1 MLHPDQNQQHQA
13 AAARGLASSNSTTQH
28 FLGGA
33 QRSWM
38 SAANQGAGPVAPLHS
53 NLGAAPNTPPNSV
66 NSLQSSTQSRR
77 PDVPAINTSNGSRFL
92 TPQSAGTH
100 VASPH
105 NFALRTASPI
115 TFQPTVRQLSNGSS
129 ESIHPRLPQTPV
141 VSSNA
146 FPPNTSQQPPHMN
159 SRTGRKRSLDA
170 ANGHNPQVPDQAQSR
185 AMDPPPRQH
194 ASPALSSPD
203 MAKNFVPNLE
213 RFRQV
218 FQAQGCFNEIVSQ
231 RMNLVQDACHQNDIF
246 YLCVHQFFCA
256 ASADPL
262 FAPKIGLE
270 KEHVRGIE
278 NLQALLANNSLL
290 PPNVLKFFADFPSR
304 DLSWYS
310 SNNDIIPQV
319 RAFLPNLVDGW
330 EWLRQGCITRGY
342 PPFAAE
348 LRVKLSV
355 PSLVLQKVMFNSVH
369 LALCLI
375 HNIQNPIWSGKALGM
390 FDQDQRKER
399 ERLKHYLP
407 GPEHIASESRELGIY
422 YLRARNQTLGV
433 IVPPIATPP
442 RTLSPIV
449 SDQPTQTSV
458 LRSSTA
464 VSNSPQITHVQT
476 TFPVAGHERP
486 RRGPG
491 PAPGYRAMSVIA
503 NNLSN
508 RTAPSPGSPNPAA
521 QPLPPAVHSNV
532 PEGAVSNFHTRPFRP
547 FANIP
552 RSPSTPV
559 KDTLFLPPAGVEP
572 IQILTPNPN
581 LVALHQAH
589 LRSPKYLTLNMKG
602 VEDPSLRLYSV
613 PVGFA
618 LEPQFLGSSIPL
630 YSWSFDVPANDRQ
643 RLAVNIIPQS
653 PCTYLG
659 KHLVRRVHDGALLY
673 RLRCLQAPNSL
684 EAVTESSWVN
694 QEIVWPSCC
703 FISCNNAHLEMR
715 RKMHYGKDL
724 PLDLTPFLL
733 QGKNNVV
740 VAMIRNGE
748 EFTTMQYALA
758 VEKIELMS
766 EDRLRKLPRVL
777 PASEALDT
785 IKSSLSQAP
794 ANDDDIEVVDAHLSI
809 DLTDPFMATIWD
821 TPVRGRTCT
830 HRECFDLDTF
840 LKTRK
845 SRSKDDPGA
854 PTAPDE
860 WKCPICGKDARP
872 QSLYLDGFLEEVK
885 GELERRGTLQD
896 TKAIL
901 VKANGSWTAKTETRQ
916 DRRSSEI
923 GAISSEQPKKVDGTP
938 GPTSR
943 GQSVVIE
950 LDD

>member
-1 MLHPDQNQQHQA
+1 MLHPDQNQQHLA

-38 SAANQGAGPVAPLHS
+38 SAANQGAGPAAPVHS
-53 NLGAAPNTPPNSV
+53 NLGAVPNTPPTSANT
-66 NSLQSSTQSRR
+66 LQSDTQSRR
-77 PDVPAINTSNGSRFL
+77 PDMPAINTSNAARFL
-92 TPQSAGTH
+92 TPQSMGSQ
-100 VASPH
+100 VASPQ
-105 NFALRTASPI
+105 NFAMRTASPV
-115 TFQPTVRQLSNGSS
+115 TFQPTVRQLSNGSF
-129 ESIHPRLPQTPV
+129 EIAHPRSPQTPV
-141 VSSNA
+141 LTSIA

-159 SRTGRKRSLDA
+159 SRVSRKRSLDMA
-170 ANGHNPQVPDQAQSR
+170 IGHSPQLPNQAQSR
-185 AMDPPPRQH
+185 GMDPPLRQQ
-194 ASPALSSPD
+194 ASPAVSSPD
-203 MAKNFVPNLE
+203 LAKKFVPNLE

-231 RMNLVQDACHQNDIF
+231 RMNLVQDACYQNDIF
-246 YLCVHQFFCA
+246 YLCVHQFYCA

-262 FAPKIGLE
+262 FAPRIGLE
-270 KEHVRGIE
+270 KEHVRGLE
-278 NLQALLANNSLL
+278 NLQTLLANNSIL

-330 EWLRQGCITRGY
+330 EWLRQGCIARGY
-342 PPFAAE
+342 PPFAGE

-355 PSLVLQKVMFNSVH
+355 PSQVLQKVMFNSVH
-369 LALCLI
+369 LALCDI
-375 HNIQNPIWSGKALGM
+375 HKIQNSLWSGRALAM

-407 GPEHIASESRELGIY
+407 GPEHIASESRELGVG
-422 YLRARNQTLGV
+422 YLRNRNQTLGV
-433 IVPPIATPP
+433 IVPPITASPSTS
-442 RTLSPIV
+442 SPIV
-449 SDQPTQTSV
+449 SDQPTPTNL

-464 VSNSPQITHVQT
+464 VSHSPQGTHAQSPL
-476 TFPVAGHERP
+476 PVAGNERP

-491 PAPGYRAMSVIA
+491 RPPGSRSGNL

-508 RTAPSPGSPNPAA
+508 SNAPSPASPNPAA
-521 QPLPPAVHSNV
+521 RPLPPAVQSTV
-532 PEGAVSNFHTRPFRP
+532 PQGGVSNFHTRPFRP
-547 FANIP
+547 FTNMP
-552 RSPSTPV
+552 RSPLTPV
-559 KDTLFLPPAGVEP
+559 KGALLLPPAGVEP
-572 IQILTPNPN
+572 IQILTPNPH

-602 VEDPSLRLYSV
+602 LEDPSVRLYSV

-618 LEPQFLGSSIPL
+618 LEPQFLGPSIPF
-630 YSWSFDVPANDRQ
+630 YSWTFDFPANDRQ
-643 RLAVNIIPQS
+643 QLAVNTVPPN
-653 PCTYLG
+653 PCTYIG
-659 KHLVRRVHDGALLY
+659 KHLVRRVHDGTLLY
-673 RLRCLQAPNSL
+673 RLRCLQAPDSL
-684 EAVTESSWVN
+684 ESVTESSWVN

-703 FISCNNAHLEMR
+703 FISCNNAHLEIR

-748 EFTTMQYALA
+748 ETTTQLYALA
-758 VEKIELMS
+758 IEKIELMS
-766 EDRLRKLPRVL
+766 EDRLRTLPKVL

-785 IKSSLSQAP
+785 IKSSLSQP
-794 ANDDDIEVVDAHLSI
+794 PGNDDDIEVVDAHLSI

-821 TPVRGRTCT
+821 TPVRGRACT

-854 PTAPDE
+854 PTSPDE

-885 GELERRGTLQD
+885 KELERRGTLQD

-901 VKANGSWTAKTETRQ
+901 VRANGTWNAKTETRQ

-923 GAISSEQPKKVDGTP
+923 GTRPSEQPKKVDGTP
-938 GPTSR
+938 VPTSR